1 MIKAVIFDLDGTLIQ
16 TEVLKARSYAMAIHQ
31 LTAGVVVEEKVL
43 KGFNRYVGLSRMEVV
58 EGLFHEFLTEL
69 AKVFPEQQ
77 KVEEIQQSILSRRLE
92 IYQEM
97 IADADLLSGFF
108 CPFNIGLLHGV
119 HAEGYTTAL
128 ATMSHQEAAE
138 RMLDA
143 MDIKDKLS
151 VVLTKDNVFKGKPDP
166 EIYLKIS
173 EMLELS
179 PEECLV
185 IEDSVNGIKAGL
197 NAGMTVFAVTNDITR
212 DSVHASELLDE
223 KFIIDELSE
232 LKPRIYSFLNKPTNG
247 RNSNNQK

>member
-16 TEVLKARSYAMAIHQ
+16 TEVLKARSYARAIHQ
-31 LTAGVVVEEKVL
+31 LTAGAVLEEKVL
-43 KGFNRYVGLSRMEVV
+43 TGFNRYVGLSRMEVV
-58 EGLFHEFLTEL
+58 EGLFHEFLPEL
-69 AKVFPEQQ
+69 AKVYPENR
-77 KVEEIQQSILSRRLE
+77 KVEDIQQSMLTRRLE

-119 HAEGYTTAL
+119 HADRYTTAL
-128 ATMSHQEAAE
+128 ATMSHRAEAE

-143 MDIKDKLS
+143 MQIKDKLS
-151 VVLTKDNVFKGKPDP
+151 VVVTKDNVSRGKPDP

-185 IEDSVNGIKAGL
+185 IEDSVNGIKAGI

-212 DSVHASELLDE
+212 DSVHKSALLDAR
-223 KFIIDELSE
+223 FIIDELSE
-232 LKPRIYSFLNKPTNG
+232 LKPRIYSFLAH
-247 RNSNNQK
+247 